1 MPKTI
6 EFHTVERDGNVYIID
21 QNYLQAVATNLNVEA
36 LTTEEVEKKYGDAAK
51 KRTITLKPASYR
63 LKSDI
68 ARLSQRQD
76 EEKGLVHDPEL
87 VQAARAAAV
96 VESWNLDDV
105 DGKPAPVSVE
115 GFMNLPMII
124 GEYTDYH
131 IFRYLCPEISNDSFF
146 LEMLS
151 SKLTPIAAN

>member
-21 QNYLQAVATNLNVEA
+21 QNYLQAVATNLSVEA
-36 LTTEEVEKKYGDAAK
+36 LTPEEITEKYGDAAK

-115 GFMNLPMII
+115 GFMNLPMTIA
-124 GEYTDYH
+124 EYADFH
-131 IFRYLCPEISNDSFF
+131 IFRHLCPEISQNIDF
-146 LEMLS
+146 LSLLS
-151 SKLTPIAAN
+151 AKLTAIAAS